1 MDVLYRSKTSHGE
14 MEMTVETLHY
24 KRTMRMEM
32 WTKGLEKTFVV
43 IKSPKKDRGTAS
55 LRDDKEMWNF
65 LPKSNKVMKIP
76 PSMMMGK
83 WMGSDLTNDDLV
95 KQSTMLDDYT
105 YSYIAPPAGD
115 TTHYH
120 IQLIPKKTTATVWG
134 KIIITV
140 DKKNRMPVTQLYFD
154 EKGRKVRIMTFS
166 EVKMMGGKLFPTVMV
181 IQPLKK
187 EKRKTVMK
195 YLSIEFNVK
204 IPKNTFSLRNL
215 RKKR

>member
-1 MDVLYRSKTSHGE
+1 
-14 MEMTVETLHY
+14 
-24 KRTMRMEM
+24 
-32 WTKGLEKTFVV
+32 
-43 IKSPKKDRGTAS
+43 
-55 LRDDKEMWNF
+55 
-65 LPKSNKVMKIP
+65 
-76 PSMMMGK
+76 MMGK

-95 KQSTMLDDYT
+95 KQSTMLNDYT

-187 EKRKTVMK
+187 EKRKTVIK
-195 YLSIEFNVK
+195 YLSIEFNAK
-204 IPKNTFSLRNL
+204 ISKSTFSLRNL